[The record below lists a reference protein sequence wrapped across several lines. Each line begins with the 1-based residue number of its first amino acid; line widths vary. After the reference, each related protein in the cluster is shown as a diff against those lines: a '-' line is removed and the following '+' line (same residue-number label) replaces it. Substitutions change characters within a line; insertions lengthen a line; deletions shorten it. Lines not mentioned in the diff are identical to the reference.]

1 MCCCCVSLSDTD
13 PVFAGLA
20 GRGQRGGSV
29 HSAEVADWTVSALQ
43 DARQHAA
50 HQVPVTGV
58 VSGKPDLDTSSR
70 VLFQVSQLLT
80 PHNRCCSR

>member
-1 MCCCCVSLSDTD
+1 MCYRWVSLSDTD
-13 PVFAGLA
+13 PVFAGLS

-29 HSAEVADWTVSALQ
+29 HSAEAADRTVSALQ

-58 VSGKPDLDTSSR
+58 VSGKPDLDTSQ
-70 VLFQVSQLLT
+70 VLFLVSQLFT
-80 PHNRCCSR
+80 QHHRCRSR